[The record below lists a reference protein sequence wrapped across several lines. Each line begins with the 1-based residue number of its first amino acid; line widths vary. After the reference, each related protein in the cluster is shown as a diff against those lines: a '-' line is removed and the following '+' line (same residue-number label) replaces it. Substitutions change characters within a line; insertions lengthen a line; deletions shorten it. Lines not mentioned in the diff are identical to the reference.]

1 MSLLAEKLTYDQF
14 FRMSEPKRVIR
25 SYKVKGPPLEVD
37 SYQDTVYY
45 AFNFKADPSTTG
57 LRHRGF
63 VKFFKPRLGGQ
74 KPLQHIECLVDCT
87 CPDYKFM
94 WAWANKQR
102 GSGRVGTQSM
112 NQCLNRAPRKTN
124 PTSKPGLCK
133 HILAM
138 RSYIYGLLS
147 SFPSDRPDVGDKLD
161 KLTRFGQGRWR
172 NFQDQVNA
180 AKERERRIQA
190 AKQARNVGAEPY
202 PNLDDPEAIQPPALP
217 PVAEPNA
224 DLVPLEAPPSY
235 AANIKP
241 PSARGRTLPV
251 SPAKPAEPKK
261 SIRRLKKSIPQALP
275 DKGAERAAK
284 AGFDTP
290 AEYEFRRRQGL
301 GDSLEITHVVNANG
315 KTNMKNILTESLTF
329 LREMEDDE
337 LRMQREPGGG
347 AAVDELDAP
356 PGDEFGGGEF
366 GDAQGGPGGPGGPG
380 DDMPVDRGTGG
391 PIDLDLPPTGAGDA
405 ALGADTEGDTALS
418 LLRDIRNSLQQ
429 LASAEVPEPDAG
441 VEDMTGVPPGGPG
454 GPGEGE
460 EEIDIPVEEPPGGE
474 EEGGGEDD
482 GGEEEGGGEDDEDDR
497 KRHDHDEDED

>member
-1 MSLLAEKLTYDQF
+1 MSVLAEKLTYDQL

-25 SYKVKGPPLEVD
+25 SYKVKGPPLEIN
-37 SYQDTVYY
+37 SYQDALYY
-45 AFNFKADPSTTG
+45 AFNFKSDPSTTG

-74 KPLQHIECLVDCT
+74 KPLQHIDCLVDCT
-87 CPDYKFM
+87 CPDYKYM

-102 GSGRVGTQSM
+102 GSSLVGVQSM

-133 HILAM
+133 HILAA

-147 SFPSDRPDVGDKLD
+147 SFPSDQPDDGAKLD

-190 AKQARNVGAEPY
+190 ARQARNVGAEPY
-202 PNLDDPEAIQPPALP
+202 PNLDDPEAIEPPPLP
-217 PVAEPNA
+217 PVEEPDA

-235 AANIKP
+235 AASIKP

-251 SPAKPAEPKK
+251 SPTAPEQPKK
-261 SIRRLKKSIPQALP
+261 SIRRLKKKAPQTPPNKA
-275 DKGAERAAK
+275 AERAAK

-315 KTNMKNILTESLTF
+315 KTNMTNNILTESLTF

-356 PGDEFGGGEF
+356 PGDEFGGGGAGGGEF
-366 GDAQGGPGGPGGPG
+366 GEAPGGPGGPGGET
-380 DDMPVDRGTGG
+380 PVDMGTGG
-391 PIDLDLPPTGAGDA
+391 PIDLDLPPSGAGPGDA
-405 ALGADTEGDTALS
+405 ALGADTEGETALS

-429 LASAEVPEPDAG
+429 LASSEVPAPEAG
-441 VEDMTGVPPGGPG
+441 VEDMTGVPPG

-460 EEIDIPVEEPPGGE
+460 EEIDIPVEEPPG
-474 EEGGGEDD
+474 EEGGEEGGDD
-482 GGEEEGGGEDDEDDR
+482 EGGEEEGGEDDEENRDR
-497 KRHDHDEDED
+497 EREED